1 MGLEGNLQNIGFSVD
16 SFNAIL
22 ESSPKNVLET
32 KEISQPFLQQSKYFI
47 TTYESCSVREY
58 HAVWNEEIQL
68 KNTKHLKNE
77 RTKFL
82 SFAFDWF
89 KITFERKQP

>member
-58 HAVWNEEIQL
+58 HAV
-68 KNTKHLKNE
+68 
-77 RTKFL
+77 
-82 SFAFDWF
+82 
-89 KITFERKQP
+89 